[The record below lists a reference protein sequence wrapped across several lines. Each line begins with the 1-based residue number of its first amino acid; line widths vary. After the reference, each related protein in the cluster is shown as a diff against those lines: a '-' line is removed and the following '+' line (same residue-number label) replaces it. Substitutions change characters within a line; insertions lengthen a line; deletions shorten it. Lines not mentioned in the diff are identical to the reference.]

1 MNEAQWQLHI
11 TPTHF
16 IVTPTQLQ
24 AGHTG
29 QTTQL
34 VIDRVSGVCRSTDHF
49 NPLIMGATRDQLYF
63 MEVYAFLGIVTL
75 SSINFIVVV
84 TEAATVASLQGSPLL
99 TVRNVEFIPFEP
111 QMSGSS
117 DVLTRQI
124 QGLTRLL
131 TIGFYFSCVY
141 DLTNSLQRQGGA
153 GTLHDRAD
161 PRFYWNSEMYRDFS
175 LQGVDSK
182 WFVPLVQGYIGT
194 DTNFIGA
201 TELNMVLI
209 SRRSCFRAGTRYNA
223 RGIDDEGNVANF
235 VETEQ
240 VIIVRDNLFSTVQ
253 VRGSVP
259 VFWQQTGITTSL
271 ALTRSRELTT
281 AAFLKHL
288 ESVVGI
294 YKHIL
299 FVNLLS
305 STKTHEQTL
314 TDALQTQLRTHQTHL
329 SQVCAYVFFDFHG
342 MCSGSKYENLKVLL
356 DEMEEMMNY
365 YLFFYTRQGE
375 TVCAQKG
382 VIRIN
387 CLDCLDRT
395 NVVMTRVA
403 WHSLATQLQM
413 IGLPLA
419 FDFDDANLAHPLLKS
434 FKNIWADNGDM
445 LSYEYTGTGSTISS
459 VTRNGRQ
466 SIRGLLEHGM
476 KSVSRFYHAN
486 VEDNSRQEF
495 IELLLKRRADGT
507 TSHLVSKVST
517 EITAREHEYSD
528 FSNLVLQVCTW
539 NMGGRTPPPSE
550 DLRAWL
556 MSDSR
561 PDIVVVALQEI
572 VPLSAMNILPG
583 ANASTVL
590 LWSQALSGALQMSR
604 DKYLHVKDEDMFG
617 CFISVYAKQSIATH
631 ITRIA
636 SDKVKTGFKGK
647 LGNKGSV
654 LIRFNIFDTSICI
667 WNCHLA
673 SGNGQVSSRCSQL
686 EDIEQRGFQNEAVGR
701 TKSFTVDDHN
711 VKILVGDLNFRL
723 DVSNF
728 DARRLVAE
736 QNLKAL
742 LENDQLLKVK
752 KSRHHLLS
760 RYIEPEITFMP
771 TYKYDFSTHN
781 YDSSRKQRT
790 PSWCDRILYSGTD
803 ITSRAYDRVEL
814 LHSDH
819 RPVYAIFDIRVRAV
833 DTGRRSLVEMDVYS
847 RLQASAFT

>member
-1 MNEAQWQLHI
+1 M
-11 TPTHF
+11 
-16 IVTPTQLQ
+16 
-24 AGHTG
+24 
-29 QTTQL
+29 
-34 VIDRVSGVCRSTDHF
+34 DRGSGVCRSTDHF
-49 NPLIMGATRDQLYF
+49 NPLVMGVTRDQLYF
-63 MEVYAFLGIVTL
+63 MEVYAFLGIVSL
-75 SSINFIVVV
+75 SSINFVVVV
-84 TEAATVASLQGSPLL
+84 TEAATVATLQGSPLL

-111 QMSGSS
+111 QMSGPS
-117 DVLTRQI
+117 DDLSRQI

-131 TIGFYFSCVY
+131 TMGFYFSSGH
-141 DLTNSLQRQGGA
+141 DLTNSLQRQGSA
-153 GTLHDRAD
+153 GTLHERAD

-182 WFVPLVQGYIGT
+182 WFVPIVQGYIGT

-201 TELNMVLI
+201 TELTMVLI
-209 SRRSCFRAGTRYNA
+209 SRRSCFRAGTRCNA
-223 RGIDDEGNVANF
+223 KGIDDEGNVANF

-240 VIIVRDNLFSTVQ
+240 VIVVHDNLFSTVQ

-259 VFWQQTGITTSL
+259 VFWQQTGVTTL
-271 ALTRSRELTT
+271 TLTRSQELTT

-299 FVNLLS
+299 IVNLLS
-305 STKTHEQTL
+305 ATKAHEQTL
-314 TDALQTQLRTHQTHL
+314 TDALQTQLRTHRGHL
-329 SQVCAYVFFDFHG
+329 SQVCGYVCFDFHG
-342 MCSGSKYENLKVLL
+342 MCSGSKYENLKTLL
-356 DEMEEMMNY
+356 DGMEEMMNY
-365 YLFFYTRQGE
+365 YLFFYTRQGQ
-375 TVCAQKG
+375 TVCSQKG

-403 WHSLATQLQM
+403 WHSLVTQLQM
-413 IGLPLA
+413 IGLPLT

-434 FKNIWADNGDM
+434 FKSIWADNGDM
-445 LSYEYTGTGSTISS
+445 LTFEYTGTAPTSSTK
-459 VTRNGRQ
+459 NGRQ
-466 SIRGLLEHGM
+466 SIRGLLEQGM
-476 KSVSRFYHAN
+476 KSVSRLYQATG
-486 VEDNSRQEF
+486 EDSSRQES
-495 IELLLKRRADGT
+495 IELLLKKRADGT
-507 TSHLVSKVST
+507 SSHLVSQVSS
-517 EITAREHEYSD
+517 EITAREHEYID
-528 FSNLVLQVCTW
+528 FSKLVLQVCTW
-539 NMGGRTPPPSE
+539 NMGGRRPPPSE
-550 DLRAWL
+550 DLRSWL

-590 LWSQALSGALQMSR
+590 AWSQALSGALEMSR

-617 CFISVYAKQSIATH
+617 CLISLYAKQSIATH

-654 LIRFNIFDTSICI
+654 LIRFNLFDTSFCI

-701 TKSFTVDDHN
+701 AKSFTVDDHN
-711 VKILVGDLNFRL
+711 VKILVGDLNFRVDL
-723 DVSNF
+723 SNF

-736 QNLKAL
+736 QNLQGL
-742 LENDQLLKVK
+742 LENDQLLKVRR
-752 KSRHHLLS
+752 SRHPLLS
-760 RYIEPEITFMP
+760 RYVEPEITFMP
-771 TYKYDFSTHN
+771 TYKYDVSTHN

-790 PSWCDRILYSGTD
+790 PSWCDRILYSGTH

-819 RPVYAIFDIRVRAV
+819 RPVYATFDIRVKAV
-833 DTGRRSLVEMDVYS
+833 DTGRKSLVEMDVYS
-847 RLQASAFT
+847 RLQGSPFA